1 MPAIAGTHAPGRG
14 EWVEGFRGWLGDIIT
29 AVSCRGWKGHRQ
41 RQGGRGE
48 ATHPPVRG
56 GGVDSMPISMNFQLA
71 KDGGRDCSK
80 YTTFHDGK
88 GDIITE

>member
-1 MPAIAGTHAPGRG
+1 MP
-14 EWVEGFRGWLGDIIT
+14 WVEGSWT
-29 AVSCRGWKGHRQ
+29 MPS
-41 RQGGRGE
+41 GGKGE
-48 ATHPPVRG
+48 ATHLSVRG